1 MAQVKD
7 GDFVQLHYT
16 GSLEDGTVFDSS
28 DDREP
33 LEFQVGAG
41 GIIAGFNDAV
51 INMEVDG
58 EKDVSLAPD
67 QAYGELRDDLKR
79 EFPKDMLGENKIEV
93 GQELRFASP
102 SGPVV
107 GKVLTIEPEK
117 FLVDF
122 NHPLAG
128 KTLLFKI
135 KLMGIT
141 DQPTQQTG
149 CSCGSSSSS
158 CGSDCGPGC
167 GESC

>member
-1 MAQVKD
+1 MAKVKD

-28 DDREP
+28 ADREP

-51 INMEVDG
+51 IDMEVNG
-58 EKDVSLAPD
+58 EKDVTLTPD
-67 QAYGELRDDLKR
+67 QGYGELRDDLKR
-79 EFPKDMLGENKIEV
+79 EFPKDMLGDNQIEV

-102 SGPVV
+102 RGPVF
-107 GKVLTIEPEK
+107 GKVLAVEPDK
-117 FLVDF
+117 FVVDF

-128 KTLLFKI
+128 KTLLFQI

-141 DQPTQQTG
+141 DQPTQQAAGG
-149 CSCGSSSSS
+149 CSCSSGSCDSGS
-158 CGSDCGPGC
+158 CGGGC
-167 GESC
+167 